1 MLKFFDKDLDT
12 MELKF
17 AGLFFC
23 LVLGITA
30 LLLQIDLI
38 TGFMAST
45 ISFMIRDLYRSS
57 TNENSRQVTKTNGE
71 AK

>member
-17 AGLFFC
+17 VGLFFC
-23 LVLGITA
+23 LILGISA
-30 LLLQIDLI
+30 LMLQIDLI

-57 TNENSRQVTKTNGE
+57 TNENARQITNGGE
-71 AK
+71 K

>member
-17 AGLFFC
+17 LGLFFC
-23 LVLGITA
+23 LVLGIIA
-30 LLLQIDLI
+30 LILKIDLI

-45 ISFMIRDLYRSS
+45 ISFIIRDLYRSS
-57 TNENSRQVTKTNGE
+57 TNEDARQTHKTNGE